1 MGGCT
6 VGGSNPL
13 WCECRAAPALPR
25 PATPDEPPTHHHA
38 AITAAVPSTPT
49 RMRPPCANAS
59 RRHHM
64 TRPPARWLQTRT
76 TTATRRSPT
85 FPPSAAGPR
94 PPSSSTRATT
104 PSAASASTTTGA
116 CAHAQTPRS
125 RTHLPACLPARL
137 PPAVGPPP
145 HSHSRRPCFALPPL
159 LCRIHPSVLPMLPSC
174 LSIRHAAL
182 LQVSRLLHGLAQR
195 DHQVP
200 QRVSPPTRRP
210 TDPLHQQLLLQ
221 PPRSGSALRW
231 VDVSRQQG
239 CGARVGGAA
248 AMVVRT
254 RPADGMSRLRR
265 ALLLLASPRHGA
277 GGRGLCAL
285 NAHACSGPS
294 LHHFRASSGPCFD
307 EF

>member
-1 MGGCT
+1 MMTRRCCPARAPRCPCGCCSGWSDQNSNCNFMQALVNAASANGVNYGTYASEYMWGNIMGGCT

-25 PATPDEPPTHHHA
+25 PATPDEPPTHHQA
-38 AITAAVPSTPT
+38 AVTAAVPSTPT

-85 FPPSAAGPR
+85 SPPSAAGPR

-125 RTHLPACLPARL
+125 RTHLLACLPACRL
-137 PPAVGPPP
+137 RLG
-145 HSHSRRPCFALPPL
+145 RRLTHTHDALASP
-159 LCRIHPSVLPMLPSC
+159 HPSVRPAYAPVLPIDTSCCAAAGIPTPSWRGATRP
-174 LSIRHAAL
+174 SSTTTRKPTH
-182 LQVSRLLHGLAQR
+182 
-195 DHQVP
+195 
-200 QRVSPPTRRP
+200 PPTDR
-210 TDPLHQQLLLQ
+210 LHQQLLLQ

-248 AMVVRT
+248 AMMV
-254 RPADGMSRLRR
+254 
-265 ALLLLASPRHGA
+265 
-277 GGRGLCAL
+277 
-285 NAHACSGPS
+285 
-294 LHHFRASSGPCFD
+294 
-307 EF
+307 